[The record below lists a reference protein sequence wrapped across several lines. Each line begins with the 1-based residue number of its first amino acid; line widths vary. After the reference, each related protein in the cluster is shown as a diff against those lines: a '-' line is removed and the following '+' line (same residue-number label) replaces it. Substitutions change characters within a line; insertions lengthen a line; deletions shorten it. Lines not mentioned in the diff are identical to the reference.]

1 VKKDVQDMSMEST
14 LKEVHDIV
22 GKMGEQYPKL
32 AGPFMVFLR
41 RVEQEGVLDTRTKEL
56 VSVALSV
63 ACKCKWCIAFH
74 TKNALDAGATKDE
87 IIEAC
92 YVSILMAGAP
102 SFMYSQL
109 VLKAI
114 DEFTKAKEEIK
125 AAEPTSR

>member
-1 VKKDVQDMSMEST
+1 MSMETT

-22 GKMGEQYPKL
+22 GKMGEEYPKL

-41 RVEQEGVLDTRTKEL
+41 RVEEQGVLDTKTKEL
-56 VSVALSV
+56 ISIALSV

-92 YVSILMAGAP
+92 YVAILMAGGPA
-102 SFMYSQL
+102 FMYTRL
-109 VLKAI
+109 VLEAI
-114 DEFTKAKEEIK
+114 DEFTKVKEEIK
-125 AAEPTSR
+125 AKSETI

>member
-1 VKKDVQDMSMEST
+1 MSMEAT

-22 GKMGEQYPKL
+22 GKMGEEYPKL

-41 RVEQEGVLDTRTKEL
+41 RVEEQGALDTKTKEL
-56 VSVALSV
+56 ISVALSV

-92 YVSILMAGAP
+92 YVAILMAGGPA
-102 SFMYSQL
+102 FMYTRL
-109 VLKAI
+109 VLDAI
-114 DEFTKAKEEIK
+114 EEFTKVKEEIK
-125 AAEPTSR
+125 AKPETR

>member
-1 VKKDVQDMSMEST
+1 MSMEAT

-22 GKMGEQYPKL
+22 GKMGEEYPKL

-41 RVEQEGVLDTRTKEL
+41 RVEEQGVLDTKTKEL
-56 VSVALSV
+56 ISIALSV

-92 YVSILMAGAP
+92 YVAILMAGGPA
-102 SFMYSQL
+102 FMYTRL
-109 VLKAI
+109 VLEAI
-114 DEFTKAKEEIK
+114 EEFTKVKEEIK
-125 AAEPTSR
+125 AESETR

>member
-1 VKKDVQDMSMEST
+1 METT

-22 GKMGEQYPKL
+22 GKMGEEYPKL

-41 RVEQEGVLDTRTKEL
+41 RVEEQGVLDTKTKEL
-56 VSVALSV
+56 ISIALSV

-92 YVSILMAGAP
+92 YVAILMAGGPA
-102 SFMYSQL
+102 FMYTRL
-109 VLKAI
+109 VLEAI
-114 DEFTKAKEEIK
+114 DEFTKVKEEIK
-125 AAEPTSR
+125 AKSESI

>member
-1 VKKDVQDMSMEST
+1 MSMEAT

-22 GKMGEQYPKL
+22 GKMGEEYPKL

-41 RVEQEGVLDTRTKEL
+41 RVEEQGALDTKTKEL
-56 VSVALSV
+56 ISVALSV

-92 YVSILMAGAP
+92 YVAILMAGGPA
-102 SFMYSQL
+102 FMYTRL
-109 VLKAI
+109 VLDAI
-114 DEFTKAKEEIK
+114 EEFTKVKEEVK
-125 AAEPTSR
+125 AKPETR

>member
-1 VKKDVQDMSMEST
+1 MSMETT

-22 GKMGEQYPKL
+22 GKMGEEYPKL

-41 RVEQEGVLDTRTKEL
+41 RVEEQGVLDTKTKEL
-56 VSVALSV
+56 VSIALSV

-92 YVSILMAGAP
+92 YVAILMAGGPA
-102 SFMYSQL
+102 FMYTRL
-109 VLKAI
+109 VLEAI
-114 DEFTKAKEEIK
+114 DEFTKVKEEIK
-125 AAEPTSR
+125 AKSETI

>member
-1 VKKDVQDMSMEST
+1 MSMETT

-22 GKMGEQYPKL
+22 GKMGEEYPKL

-41 RVEQEGVLDTRTKEL
+41 RVEEQGVLDTKTKEL
-56 VSVALSV
+56 ISVALSV

-92 YVSILMAGAP
+92 YVAILMAGGPA
-102 SFMYSQL
+102 FMYTRL
-109 VLKAI
+109 VLEAI
-114 DEFTKAKEEIK
+114 DEFTKVKEEIK
-125 AAEPTSR
+125 AKSESI

>member
-1 VKKDVQDMSMEST
+1 MSMETT

-22 GKMGEQYPKL
+22 GKMGEEYPKL

-41 RVEQEGVLDTRTKEL
+41 RVEEQGVLDTKTKEL
-56 VSVALSV
+56 ISIALSV

-92 YVSILMAGAP
+92 YVAILMAGGPA
-102 SFMYSQL
+102 FMYTRL
-109 VLKAI
+109 VLEAI
-114 DEFTKAKEEIK
+114 DEFTKVKEEIK
-125 AAEPTSR
+125 AKSESI

>member
-1 VKKDVQDMSMEST
+1 MSMETT

-22 GKMGEQYPKL
+22 GKMGEEYPKL

-41 RVEQEGVLDTRTKEL
+41 RVEEQGALDTKTKEL
-56 VSVALSV
+56 ISVALSV

-92 YVSILMAGAP
+92 YVAILMAGGPA
-102 SFMYSQL
+102 FMYTRL
-109 VLKAI
+109 VLDAI
-114 DEFTKAKEEIK
+114 EEFTKVKEEVK
-125 AAEPTSR
+125 AKPETR